1 MSFILDALRKSEHAR
16 QKTSGPGLAEIP
28 VAVSQRRTNA
38 WAIAAIALIVVNL
51 LAVGVWLVRRA
62 DTARAPAAATAAAEP
77 ASAPHQAAGDTVGS
91 TRAQPP
97 VTNAPAPTNAP
108 ASRDSAAKSPAV
120 VAAPPATHA
129 PRVSV
134 PVEPGRNP
142 LAEEVG
148 PGLDPTLQA
157 GAESVPPGPPAV
169 TASGRTNATRRG
181 SVVYAPVPEATDV
194 PDVSPPAQDGAATS
208 REPAPPAESMPTAD
222 DLTARGGLPPLHLDL
237 HVYAASAQQR
247 FIFVNSRRYREGDT
261 LQEGPVVEKITPDGA
276 VLSYNGSRFKL
287 TSR

>member
-1 MSFILDALRKSEHAR
+1 VSFILDALRKSEHAR

-38 WAIAAIALIVVNL
+38 WAIAAVALIVVNL

-62 DTARAPAAATAAAEP
+62 GTAQAPAAVTAAAEP
-77 ASAPHQAAGDTVGS
+77 ASAPVHTANI

-97 VTNAPAPTNAP
+97 VANAPAPINAP
-108 ASRDSAAKSPAV
+108 APRGSAANPPAV
-120 VAAPPATHA
+120 
-129 PRVSV
+129 
-134 PVEPGRNP
+134 VEPGRNP

-194 PDVSPPAQDGAATS
+194 PDLSPPAQDGAATS